1 MKNIVDTITSDNKN
15 TFEGFFDNV
24 DANPFKALDDFLKDN
39 KQRIVTL
46 KGKDYLI
53 YNLLIFDVDDLR
65 EVVRNLIDRTNIKIN
80 KDLKKYRVVTKI
92 KWIDPYLFSKPSS
105 GISAIEISY
114 KFYTLVNIENGT
126 EPQTS
131 YYRFDAVARK
141 DEYLIDF
148 LKKIAK

>member
-24 DANPFKALDDFLKDN
+24 DANPFKALDDFLKEN
-39 KQRIVTL
+39 KNFIVTL
-46 KGKDYLI
+46 KGNDYLI
-53 YNLLIFDVDDLR
+53 HKSLIFDVDDLR
-65 EVVRNLIDRTNIKIN
+65 AVVRNLIDRTTIKLN

-92 KWIDPYLFSKPSS
+92 SWNDPVPGFSLISS
-105 GISAIEISY
+105 LTISY
-114 KFYTLVNIENGT
+114 KFYTLVNIEKGT

>member
-1 MKNIVDTITSDNKN
+1 MKNIVDTITGDNKN
-15 TFEGFFDNV
+15 MFEGFFDNV
-24 DANPFKALDDFLKDN
+24 DANPFKVLDDFLKEN

-65 EVVRNLIDRTNIKIN
+65 AVVRNLIDRTNIKGN
-80 KDLKKYRVVTKI
+80 KNLKKYRVVTNI
-92 KWIDPYLFSKPSS
+92 KWSDPYLFSKSS
-105 GISAIEISY
+105 SSFSAIEISY
-114 KFYTLVNIENGT
+114 KFYASSNIEKGT

-141 DEYLIDF
+141 DEYFIDF

>member
-1 MKNIVDTITSDNKN
+1 MKNIVDTINSDNKN
-15 TFEGFFDNV
+15 MFEGFFDNV
-24 DANPFKALDDFLKDN
+24 NANPFKALDDFLKEN
-39 KQRIVTL
+39 KNSIVTL

-53 YNLLIFDVDDLR
+53 HNLLIYDVNDLR
-65 EVVRNLIDRTNIKIN
+65 AVVRNLIDRTTIKIN
-80 KDLKKYRVVTKI
+80 KDRKKYRVVTKVE
-92 KWIDPYLFSKPSS
+92 YLT
-105 GISAIEISY
+105 SAISISY
-114 KFYTLVNIENGT
+114 KFYTLTNIENGT

>member
-15 TFEGFFDNV
+15 TFEGFFDNI
-24 DANPFKALDDFLKDN
+24 DATRFKALNDFLKEN
-39 KQRIVTL
+39 NNFIVTL

-53 YNLLIFDVDDLR
+53 HNLLIYDVDDLR
-65 EVVRNLIDRTNIKIN
+65 ATVRNLIDRSTIKMN

-114 KFYTLVNIENGT
+114 KFYTLTNIENGT

>member
-1 MKNIVDTITSDNKN
+1 MKNIVDTINSDNKN
-15 TFEGFFDNV
+15 VFEGFFDNV

-53 YNLLIFDVDDLR
+53 YNLLIYDVNDLR
-65 EVVRNLIDRTNIKIN
+65 AVVRNLIDRTTIKIN
-80 KDLKKYRVVTKI
+80 KDRKKYRVVTKVE
-92 KWIDPYLFSKPSS
+92 YLT
-105 GISAIEISY
+105 SAISISY
-114 KFYTLVNIENGT
+114 KFYTLSNIENGT
-126 EPQTS
+126 EPTPR
-131 YYRFDAVARK
+131 YYRFNSIMTNARR

>member
-1 MKNIVDTITSDNKN
+1 MKNIVDTINNDNKN

-24 DANPFKALDDFLKDN
+24 NANPFKALDDFLKEN
-39 KQRIVTL
+39 KNSIITL

-53 YNLLIFDVDDLR
+53 HKLLIYDVDDLR
-65 EVVRNLIDRTNIKIN
+65 ATVRNLIDRSTIKMN
-80 KDLKKYRVVTKI
+80 KDLKKYRVVI
-92 KWIDPYLFSKPSS
+92 ELKWFERTIL
-105 GISAIEISY
+105 ISY
-114 KFYTLVNIENGT
+114 KSYALTNIENGT

>member
-15 TFEGFFDNV
+15 TFEGFFDNI
-24 DANPFKALDDFLKDN
+24 DATPFKALNDFLKEN
-39 KQRIVTL
+39 KNFIVTL

-53 YNLLIFDVDDLR
+53 HNLLIYDVDDLR
-65 EVVRNLIDRTNIKIN
+65 ATVRNLIDRSTIKMN